1 MPGWHA
7 LTEPHRKAGRLKVV
21 GILQEQHPDR
31 CALFMQ
37 WKQMDW
43 PVWLDALNLLQLPAV
58 PYTLLVDE
66 DGRIESV
73 NPTQET
79 FFAFMEK
86 PPRKRE
92 LYSSQPLDRSP
103 EWKMPRLPSDEA
115 LEVSAWLEAGQ
126 GFFQGSWSSH
136 SMTCLKAF
144 QQALLLEPE
153 NGWIH
158 FRLGVV
164 YGRLFDE
171 DPSKPMPLFARAIS
185 HWKQALAL
193 DPNQYIWRRRLQQY
207 GPRLD
212 KPYAFYDWID
222 AARSE
227 LLARGETPVPLK
239 VEPSGAEIAKPIKD
253 VDFEVTG
260 ASMPDPDGRIQR
272 AAPGL
277 IEWSHV
283 SVSHTQR
290 ERRSIRV
297 HMQWQPAANSSVEWN
312 NEAEPLT
319 FWLEATPGWKVQPA
333 SIQVPGPPMDHD
345 REVRSLEF
353 ECQASEDAAALEI
366 RGVALFSICESSGG
380 PCLYRRLD
388 WVLSHADL
396 FPRQVSPLLP

>member
-1 MPGWHA
+1 
-7 LTEPHRKAGRLKVV
+7 
-21 GILQEQHPDR
+21 
-31 CALFMQ
+31 
-37 WKQMDW
+37 MDW

-115 LEVSAWLEAGQ
+115 LEVSAWLAAGQ

-171 DPSKPMPLFARAIS
+171 DPSKPMSLFARAIS
-185 HWKQALAL
+185 HWKQALTL

-227 LLARGETPVPLK
+227 LLARGETPIPLK

-277 IEWSHV
+277 IEWSPV